1 MMLALGMFVFMRQTL
16 PHQTMQRESDY
27 RWPSNSRIGKRDA
40 FQFLGVGEENITL
53 AGVLYPELTGG
64 KLTMTTL
71 RLMAEEGRAWPLLD
85 GTGMIYGMYV
95 ISKVSETGS
104 IFFADGTPR
113 KIDFT
118 LSLTRVDESLAA
130 LYGDIGASL
139 TNLLVVRYS
148 LQPADDNH
156 SFGHGKAES
165 LAALAQSMFISGSAL
180 FLFLTGIQHLISP
193 TPMTDPGVGVIVTI
207 VALICT
213 IILVSFQRW
222 VVRRTQSQAVRADML
237 HYQSDVMMNGAILL
251 ALGLS
256 WYGWHRADA
265 LFALGIGIYILYS
278 ALRMGYEAVQSL
290 LDRALP
296 DEERQEII
304 DIVTSWPGVSGAHD
318 LRTRQSGPTRF
329 IQIHLEMEDSLP
341 LVQAHM
347 VADQVEQAILRRFPG
362 SDVII
367 HQDPCSVVPREGKRS
382 MLS

>member
-1 MMLALGMFVFMRQTL
+1 
-16 PHQTMQRESDY
+16 
-27 RWPSNSRIGKRDA
+27 
-40 FQFLGVGEENITL
+40 
-53 AGVLYPELTGG
+53 
-64 KLTMTTL
+64 
-71 RLMAEEGRAWPLLD
+71 
-85 GTGMIYGMYV
+85 
-95 ISKVSETGS
+95 
-104 IFFADGTPR
+104 
-113 KIDFT
+113 
-118 LSLTRVDESLAA
+118 
-130 LYGDIGASL
+130 
-139 TNLLVVRYS
+139 
-148 LQPADDNH
+148 
-156 SFGHGKAES
+156 
-165 LAALAQSMFISGSAL
+165 
-180 FLFLTGIQHLISP
+180 
-193 TPMTDPGVGVIVTI
+193 
-207 VALICT
+207 
-213 IILVSFQRW
+213 
-222 VVRRTQSQAVRADML
+222 ML

-347 VADQVEQAILRRFPG
+347 VADQVEQAILQAAEQYGAAVCTRCCGHQRSAGADMAVTFPG